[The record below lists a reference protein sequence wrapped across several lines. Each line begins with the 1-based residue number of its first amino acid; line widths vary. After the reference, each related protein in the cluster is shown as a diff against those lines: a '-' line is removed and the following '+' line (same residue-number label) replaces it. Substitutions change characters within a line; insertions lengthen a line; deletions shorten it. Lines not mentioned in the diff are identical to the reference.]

1 MKIYYIA
8 VSSWD
13 GNHAYTLDY
22 IRPFLSKQKRDE
34 AYEKMKL
41 SPAYKKGDIWLNI
54 DEDEVEDAPEEAVEG
69 TIICYNDDTYAVE
82 SCCLDN
88 KEHHHHSGDK
98 VRIIVCKKED

>member
-41 SPAYKKGDIWLNI
+41 YPAYKKGDIWLNT

-69 TIICYNDDTYAVE
+69 EVVQDIQGVNRVK
-82 SCCLDN
+82 SF
-88 KEHHHHSGDK
+88 SK
-98 VRIIVCKKED
+98 VPDWLHFGQKVKIIIVKED